1 LYRGLLSLY
10 PADFRKQFSEEML
23 CVFEQRAGERFANR
37 RFLSVD
43 FVLAEFSSVMK
54 GAYTMWLEK
63 IPPLDRQLSESEVVA
78 STDISSTDVS
88 GTIAELMNQR
98 EAAIQK
104 MVTCIATHDFVHARR
119 YSYEET
125 RLTNLLQ
132 KLQNEKSVEHGISV
146 ARSDI
151 VC

>member
-1 LYRGLLSLY
+1 VRISNLYRRLLSFY

-37 RFLSVD
+37 RFVSID

-63 IPPLDRQLSESEVVA
+63 IPPIDRQPLQFAAVA
-78 STDISSTDVS
+78 STDVS
-88 GTIAELMNQR
+88 MTVAELKNQR

-104 MVTCIATHDFVHARR
+104 MVASIATHDFISARR

-125 RLTNLLQ
+125 RLANLLQ
-132 KLQNEKSVEHGISV
+132 NLQNEKSVGQCEIF
-146 ARSDI
+146 
-151 VC
+151 C

>member
-1 LYRGLLSLY
+1 LYRRLLSFY

-37 RFLSVD
+37 RFVSID

-63 IPPLDRQLSESEVVA
+63 IPPIDRQPSEFAAVA
-78 STDISSTDVS
+78 SSDVSSTDVS
-88 GTIAELMNQR
+88 VTVAELKNQR
-98 EAAIQK
+98 ETAIQK
-104 MVTCIATHDFVHARR
+104 MVASIATHDFISARR

-125 RLTNLLQ
+125 RLANLLQ
-132 KLQNEKSVEHGISV
+132 NLPNEKSVWHSEIF
-146 ARSDI
+146 
-151 VC
+151 C